1 MVGRIA
7 ALALMVL
14 VAVAGA
20 GAAQELS
27 GLARVDARASRVA
40 DEGRGLAVEL
50 ALSQPVPWRLYTL
63 DGPPRLV
70 IDFREADFGAARP
83 EAILEP
89 GRAAGL
95 RFGPVRSG
103 WSRLVVDLARPL
115 GVTQAGMT
123 VDSGDGTAR
132 LRVRLD
138 PVDPEAFAAAAG
150 APADPGWA
158 PPPVP
163 PAALALPAAPPAPP
177 PAQDDRFI
185 VAIDPGHGGI
195 DPGAERGGLREA
207 HLMLALGI
215 ELAEA
220 VARAGMVPV
229 LTRTEDVF
237 VPLQTRMSI
246 ARAAGADVLISL
258 HADALEEDQARGASV
273 YTLTQEAVDG
283 ASARMVQRHEG
294 GDLIAG
300 LDLSGTD
307 DTVATAL
314 LDLARRDTAP
324 RAARLAE
331 TLAASL
337 HEAGAVVNG
346 RPLRQAQL
354 AVLSA
359 ADFPSVLLEAGF
371 LSDEGDRARLSSP
384 EGRAP
389 IVAGIVGAL
398 QVWRAAEAARAPLLR
413 R

>member
-1 MVGRIA
+1 MTGRIA
-7 ALALMVL
+7 ALAMVL
-14 VAVAGA
+14 LLAMAE
-20 GAAQELS
+20 GAAAQAMS
-27 GLARVDARASRVA
+27 ALARVDPQRSRVA
-40 DEGRGLAVEL
+40 DEGRGLAVDL
-50 ALSQPVPWRLYTL
+50 ALSQAVPWRLFTL

-70 IDFREADFGAARP
+70 IDLAEADFGAIRP
-83 EAILEP
+83 DALLMP

-95 RFGPVRSG
+95 RFGPVRPG
-103 WSRLVVDLARPL
+103 WSRLVIDLARPM
-115 GVTQAGMT
+115 GITQAGMQ
-123 VDSGDGTAR
+123 VDEHDGTAR
-132 LRVRLD
+132 LRIRLD
-138 PVDPEAFAAAAG
+138 PVDAETFAAAAG
-150 APADPGWA
+150 APPDEEWGHAVLSPDRPADS
-158 PPPVP
+158 
-163 PAALALPAAPPAPP
+163 PAAAAPIPS
-177 PAQDDRFI
+177 QDGRFV

-195 DPGAERGGLREA
+195 DPGAERDGLRES
-207 HLMLALGI
+207 HLMLALGL

-220 VARAGMVPV
+220 VARAGMEPV

-258 HADALEEDQARGASV
+258 HADALETDQAQGASV
-273 YTLTQEAVDG
+273 YTLTQEAVDA
-283 ASARMVQRHEG
+283 ASERMVQRHEG

-300 LDLSGTD
+300 LDLTGTD

-314 LDLARRDTAP
+314 LDLARRDTEP
-324 RAARLAE
+324 RSRRLAE

-337 HEAGAVVNG
+337 REAGAVING
-346 RPLRQAQL
+346 RALRQAQL

-389 IVAGIVGAL
+389 IIAGIVGAL
-398 QVWRAAEAARAPLLR
+398 QVWRAAEEARLPLLR